1 MDEEANFPIAA
12 SVLRNNLYMD
22 NVLCGA
28 ATLEE
33 AIVLRQQLKGILKSA
48 GMELHKLC
56 ANHEKL
62 SPDSEQNYNFATLTE
77 TKTLGVSWKP
87 NLDCFLIKVKV
98 YLDSSYTKRDVLS
111 TIAKIF
117 DPVGLMAPVI
127 SKAKIFL
134 QRLWRSKLECN
145 DLLPAE
151 EYREWQQFL
160 VSLENI
166 NNIEIPRR
174 ILVAFPEVIEIHGF
188 ADASERCYGA
198 AVYCKSKSLK
208 SETLVRL
215 ITSKSRVAPIK
226 SLTIPRLELCT
237 AVLLAKLVKRVVA
250 ALQLETAEL
259 YLWSDSMIVLAWLRK
274 EPMDLKTFVQNRV
287 AKIQELYPNQLW
299 RHVPSD
305 QNSADLV
312 SRGVDPDKLLQQN
325 LWFNGPTFLSGDD
338 DYPNRTINCRE
349 KLGEYNSEL
358 KNCVNEQI
366 ENFQS
371 VLNIHVNVRGNLKGI
386 NKVAGPLTTKE
397 FEKAETFLVKKVQ
410 EQEFSSDINHLKT
423 KPVVSTQSMGNL
435 PKERLITDYPFN
447 CSGVDF
453 SGPFFI
459 KNKGQRKGNLF
470 KVYICIFVCFVFKAV
485 HIELVSD
492 LTSQAFIAALKRFMA
507 RRGKCAKLFSDN
519 GKNFVGASNEIKK
532 LLEIVRKPDEKLANY
547 LAAEGIEWKFIPT
560 RSPNFG
566 GLWEAA
572 IKSCKYHLKRVVN
585 GINLTYE
592 ELLTVTVQIEG
603 ILNSRPLC
611 PLSNNDDDFQ
621 VLTPA
626 HFLIN
631 RTLNL
636 LEEPNLTKCKESN
649 LKKWQKITKIVQLM
663 WKFWSRNYL
672 NELQQRGKWMF
683 EKNNVKIGDLV
694 LIIEENL
701 PTYKWALGR
710 IVELY
715 YGEDKKVR
723 VVKIKTQYSTCK
735 RAISKTCVLPME
747 DP

>member
-1 MDEEANFPIAA
+1 MD
-12 SVLRNNLYMD
+12 D
-22 NVLCGA
+22 VLCGA

-62 SPDSEQNYNFATLTE
+62 SPDPEQNYNFATLTE

-98 YLDSSYTKRDVLS
+98 CLDSSYTKRDVLS

-134 QRLWRSKLECN
+134 QRLWRSKLKWN

-166 NNIEIPRR
+166 NNIEIPRH

-198 AVYCKSKSLK
+198 AVYCKSKNLK
-208 SETLVRL
+208 M
-215 ITSKSRVAPIK
+215 
-226 SLTIPRLELCT
+226 
-237 AVLLAKLVKRVVA
+237 LLAKLVKRVVA

-305 QNSADLV
+305 QNPADLV

-325 LWFNGPTFLSGDD
+325 LWFV
-338 DYPNRTINCRE
+338 E
-349 KLGEYNSEL
+349 
-358 KNCVNEQI
+358 
-366 ENFQS
+366 
-371 VLNIHVNVRGNLKGI
+371 NLKGI

-423 KPVVSTQSMGNL
+423 
-435 PKERLITDYPFN
+435 
-447 CSGVDF
+447 
-453 SGPFFI
+453 
-459 KNKGQRKGNLF
+459 
-470 KVYICIFVCFVFKAV
+470 V

-547 LAAEGIEWKFIPT
+547 LAAEGIEWKFIPA

-572 IKSCKYHLKRVVN
+572 IKPCKYHLKRVVN

-603 ILNSRPLC
+603 ILNSRPFC

-631 RTLNL
+631 RSLNS

-663 WKFWSRNYL
+663 WKFCSRNYL
-672 NELQQRGKWMF
+672 NQL
-683 EKNNVKIGDLV
+683 
-694 LIIEENL
+694 
-701 PTYKWALGR
+701 
-710 IVELY
+710 
-715 YGEDKKVR
+715 
-723 VVKIKTQYSTCK
+723 
-735 RAISKTCVLPME
+735 
-747 DP
+747 

>member
-1 MDEEANFPIAA
+1 MPLKKEPSCLGNSKDIALKRLGSLWNRLARDENYLNLYREFLRDYERLGHMKEVTNETEPEITYYATHHGIYRPEKSTTKFRVVFNCSSLTDNVISLNDIQYNGGVIQEDLYAQMLRFRTYTYAFTADIKMMYRTILINTKQRNLQRIVWCESEHEPPKIYELSTVTYGTVSAPYLAQITLTQMAMDEEANFPIAA

-22 NVLCGA
+22 DVLCGA

-56 ANHEKL
+56 ANHKKL
-62 SPDSEQNYNFATLTE
+62 SPDPEQNYNFATLTE

-98 YLDSSYTKRDVLS
+98 CLDSSYTKRDVLS

-134 QRLWRSKLECN
+134 QRLWRSKLEWN
-145 DLLPAE
+145 DLL
-151 EYREWQQFL
+151 
-160 VSLENI
+160 
-166 NNIEIPRR
+166 R

-198 AVYCKSKSLK
+198 AVYCKSKNLK

-226 SLTIPRLELCT
+226 ILTIPRLELCA
-237 AVLLAKLVKRVVA
+237 AVLLAKLVKRVVD

-274 EPMDLKTFVQNRV
+274 EAMDLKTFVQNRV
-287 AKIQELYPNQLW
+287 AKILYPNQLW

-305 QNSADLV
+305 QNPADLV
-312 SRGVDPDKLLQQN
+312 SQGVDPDKLLQQN
-325 LWFNGPTFLSGDD
+325 LWFNGPTFLS
-338 DYPNRTINCRE
+338 
-349 KLGEYNSEL
+349 
-358 KNCVNEQI
+358 
-366 ENFQS
+366 
-371 VLNIHVNVRGNLKGI
+371 
-386 NKVAGPLTTKE
+386 
-397 FEKAETFLVKKVQ
+397 
-410 EQEFSSDINHLKT
+410 
-423 KPVVSTQSMGNL
+423 
-435 PKERLITDYPFN
+435 
-447 CSGVDF
+447 
-453 SGPFFI
+453 
-459 KNKGQRKGNLF
+459 
-470 KVYICIFVCFVFKAV
+470 AV

-519 GKNFVGASNEIKK
+519 DKNFVGASNEIKK
-532 LLEIVRKPDEKLANY
+532 LLEIVRNPDEKLVNY
-547 LAAEGIEWKFIPT
+547 LAAEGIEWKFIPA

-631 RTLNL
+631 RSLNS
-636 LEEPNLTKCKESN
+636 LEETNLTKCKE
-649 LKKWQKITKIVQLM
+649 
-663 WKFWSRNYL
+663 
-672 NELQQRGKWMF
+672 
-683 EKNNVKIGDLV
+683 
-694 LIIEENL
+694 
-701 PTYKWALGR
+701 
-710 IVELY
+710 
-715 YGEDKKVR
+715 
-723 VVKIKTQYSTCK
+723 
-735 RAISKTCVLPME
+735 
-747 DP
+747 

>member
-1 MDEEANFPIAA
+1 
-12 SVLRNNLYMD
+12 
-22 NVLCGA
+22 
-28 ATLEE
+28 
-33 AIVLRQQLKGILKSA
+33 
-48 GMELHKLC
+48 
-56 ANHEKL
+56 
-62 SPDSEQNYNFATLTE
+62 
-77 TKTLGVSWKP
+77 
-87 NLDCFLIKVKV
+87 
-98 YLDSSYTKRDVLS
+98 
-111 TIAKIF
+111 
-117 DPVGLMAPVI
+117 
-127 SKAKIFL
+127 
-134 QRLWRSKLECN
+134 
-145 DLLPAE
+145 
-151 EYREWQQFL
+151 
-160 VSLENI
+160 
-166 NNIEIPRR
+166 
-174 ILVAFPEVIEIHGF
+174 
-188 ADASERCYGA
+188 
-198 AVYCKSKSLK
+198 
-208 SETLVRL
+208 
-215 ITSKSRVAPIK
+215 
-226 SLTIPRLELCT
+226 
-237 AVLLAKLVKRVVA
+237 
-250 ALQLETAEL
+250 
-259 YLWSDSMIVLAWLRK
+259 MIVLAWLRK

-305 QNSADLV
+305 QNPADLV
-312 SRGVDPDKLLQQN
+312 SRGVDPEKLLQQN

-338 DYPNRTINCRE
+338 YPNRTINCRE
-349 KLGEYNSEL
+349 KLDEYNSEL

-371 VLNIHVNVRGNLKGI
+371 VLNIHVNDFLNDLLNLSNNYITILRVLSFIFRFVENLKGI

-397 FEKAETFLVKKVQ
+397 FQKAETYLVKKVQ
-410 EQEFSSDINHLKT
+410 EQEFSSDINHLK
-423 KPVVSTQSMGNL
+423 
-435 PKERLITDYPFN
+435 I
-447 CSGVDF
+447 
-453 SGPFFI
+453 
-459 KNKGQRKGNLF
+459 
-470 KVYICIFVCFVFKAV
+470 
-485 HIELVSD
+485 
-492 LTSQAFIAALKRFMA
+492 
-507 RRGKCAKLFSDN
+507 
-519 GKNFVGASNEIKK
+519 
-532 LLEIVRKPDEKLANY
+532 RKPDEKLANY
-547 LAAEGIEWKFIPT
+547 LAAEGIEWKFIPA

-631 RTLNL
+631 RSLNS

-672 NELQQRGKWMF
+672 NQLQQRGKWMF

-735 RAISKTCVLPME
+735 RAISKICVLPME